1 MKLIFFINKVSGIT
15 FSNETIS
22 HDTRSMYHGR
32 WYLMQPFWARPSA
45 LQGSGQAMIDEY
57 ESQLSSPS
65 SSPTNLPFFKKNKM
79 DGTLRQLT
87 RKKRKALQAT
97 QSDLLKQCT
106 KPRPRLPTQEST
118 STLCAIF
125 LSHLDCTS
133 LEPDA
138 LKCVDDASNL
148 FFFRNAH
155 PHLLWGA
162 TPNDWPMSWMPYQ
175 WRCSSRASKGV
186 IPKQR

>member
-1 MKLIFFINKVSGIT
+1 
-15 FSNETIS
+15 
-22 HDTRSMYHGR
+22 
-32 WYLMQPFWARPSA
+32 MQPFWARPSA

-138 LKCVDDASNL
+138 LKCVDDVSNL
-148 FFFRNAH
+148 FFF
-155 PHLLWGA
+155 PL
-162 TPNDWPMSWMPYQ
+162 TPTTTMQ
-175 WRCSSRASKGV
+175 CSSSCFVRCNSQQLTYELNALSMAMFL
-186 IPKQR
+186 

>member
-1 MKLIFFINKVSGIT
+1 
-15 FSNETIS
+15 
-22 HDTRSMYHGR
+22 
-32 WYLMQPFWARPSA
+32 MQPFWARPSA

-87 RKKRKALQAT
+87 CKKRKALQAT
-97 QSDLLKQCT
+97 QSDLLKLCT

-148 FFFRNAH
+148 FFS
-155 PHLLWGA
+155 PS
-162 TPNDWPMSWMPYQ
+162 TPTTTMQ
-175 WRCSSRASKGV
+175 CSSSSFVRCNS
-186 IPKQR
+186 QRLTYELNALSMAMFL